1 MFDNLFNSKKSVAKF
16 EVSYFDF
23 SQIGQ
28 LLQSSIISSDSNH
41 LNFSEQERPE
51 IDKKSLFSE
60 MNNLKKSFSDSKSD
74 GEKFAVF
81 SNKKQCEEFSSNLTN
96 FFNNMGLHPKKIEK
110 DGHILIGITMR
121 KGFEGVD
128 PFSFK
133 NADELENAK
142 NAPSQAENLDVRTS
156 NKHKNLLGQQAGY
169 KLTLK
174 SLEEKLQEV
183 KVSEKEKNLEEIQG
197 IKDEYQMIENFIEQA
212 KEKEILVEL
221 AIEKEDE
228 QQKLQEQQ
236 REEEQERIREFFMLE
251 ERKNEL
257 KAIFGQDL
265 VDRFFDK
272 EHISIG
278 DFTQNIANQEQSA
291 KNQNT
296 R

>member
-1 MFDNLFNSKKSVAKF
+1 MFENLFNSKKSVAKF

-23 SQIGQ
+23 SEIGQ
-28 LLQSSIISSDSNH
+28 LLQSSLISSDSNH
-41 LNFSEQERPE
+41 LNDEKEKPA
-51 IDKKSLFSE
+51 IDKKLLFNE

-81 SNKKQCEEFSSNLTN
+81 NNKKQCEEFSSNLTN
-96 FFNNMGLHPKKIEK
+96 FFNNMGFHPKKIEK

-121 KGFEGVD
+121 QGFEGVD

-133 NADELENAK
+133 NADELENAR
-142 NAPSQAENLDVRTS
+142 NAPSQAENLDVKTS

-183 KVSEKEKNLEEIQG
+183 KISEKEKNLEEIQG
-197 IKDEYQMIENFIEQA
+197 IKDEYKMIENFIEQA
-212 KEKEILVEL
+212 KEKEILIEL
-221 AIEKEDE
+221 AIEEENE
-228 QQKLQEQQ
+228 QQQLQEQQ
-236 REEEQERIREFFMLE
+236 QEEEQERIREFFMLE

-272 EHISIG
+272 EHISVG
-278 DFTQNIANQEQSA
+278 NFTQKVVHEEQSI